1 MIQSS
6 GTLDDA
12 QKQALGEI
20 LRQYV
25 RSFASAARPEAVS
38 QP

>member
-1 MIQSS
+1 MIQNS

-12 QKQALGEI
+12 RKQALGEI

-25 RSFASAARPEAVS
+25 RSFVPAARPQGVS